1 MHIQHVKVRELLVQA
16 SGSVFDMLLGFTVEL
31 SDGTW
36 RAFFAATTGLPAV
49 CPSIRTGERA
59 AVLVYASGKQHT
71 QKL

>member
-1 MHIQHVKVRELLVQA
+1 MHIQHVKVCELLVQA

-36 RAFFAATTGLPAV
+36 RAVVAAKTGLPV
-49 CPSIRTGERA
+49 EWPSIRIGERA

-71 QKL
+71 KKS